1 MAESPKAEVL
11 AAGAVLWRIEKG
23 KLLVAVIHRGRY
35 DDWSFPK
42 GKVDPGE
49 FVAQTA
55 VREIRE
61 ETGLKVRL
69 GQKLSSSSYQLP
81 SGKLKEVHY
90 WAAKVSDK
98 ALRNSTF
105 KPDEEVSSVNWL
117 TTADARAK
125 FSYDFD
131 RQLLDE
137 VEALHKNGLLET
149 RPFIVLRHAKATPR
163 AEWKGGKAVDDGKR
177 PLLPEGFEQAKQL
190 VPLLSAFAPKRV
202 FTSPWYRCKTTVEP
216 YASSRRVKIIERS
229 VFSELGNQ
237 KGPQRTAKE
246 VLAIARE
253 GKAVLLCAH
262 RPSLPSILKALSTFG
277 SSTQAEL
284 LLQAKA
290 LKPADFVVVHLT
302 LGKKRKI
309 AAIETY
315 SLEG

>member
-1 MAESPKAEVL
+1 MSQPEVL

-23 KLLVAVIHRGRY
+23 KLKVAVIHRSRY

-42 GKVDPGE
+42 GKVDEGE
-49 FVAQTA
+49 LIAQTA

-69 GQKLSSSSYQLP
+69 GQKLSTSRYELNN
-81 SGKLKEVHY
+81 GKQKEVHY
-90 WAAKVSDK
+90 WAAKVTDK

-105 KPDEEVSSVNWL
+105 KPDEEVASVDWM
-117 TTADARAK
+117 TTAEARLK
-125 FSYDFD
+125 FSYEFD

-137 VEALHKNGLLET
+137 VEALHKSGMLDT

-163 AEWKGGKAVDDGKR
+163 SEWKGGKAVDDGKR
-177 PLLPEGFEQAKQL
+177 PLLPEGFEQAKKL
-190 VPLLSAFAPKRV
+190 VPLISAFAPKRV
-202 FTSPWYRCKTTVEP
+202 FTSPWFRCKTTVEP
-216 YASSRRVKIIERS
+216 YASSRRVKVIERS

-237 KGPQRTAKE
+237 RGPQRTAKE
-246 VLAIARE
+246 VLSIADE

-262 RPSLPSILKALSTFG
+262 RPSLPTILRTLGTFG
-277 SSTQAEL
+277 TTAQAETL
-284 LLQAKA
+284 MQAKA

-302 LGKKRKI
+302 LGKKRRI

>member
-1 MAESPKAEVL
+1 MPSVTQPEVL

-23 KLLVAVIHRGRY
+23 KLKVAVIHRGRY
-35 DDWSFPK
+35 EDWSFPK
-42 GKVDPGE
+42 GKVDKGE
-49 FVAQTA
+49 LIAQTA

-69 GQKLSSSSYQLP
+69 GQKLSTSRYELATGS
-81 SGKLKEVHY
+81 LKEVHY
-90 WAAKVSDK
+90 WAAKVTDK

-105 KPDEEVSSVNWL
+105 KPDEEVASVEWM
-117 TTADARAK
+117 TPDEARPK
-125 FSYDFD
+125 FSYEFD
-131 RQLLDE
+131 RQLLAE
-137 VEALHKNGLLET
+137 VEALHKNNLLDT

-163 AEWKGGKAVDDGKR
+163 ADWKGGKSVDDGKR

-190 VPLLSAFAPKRV
+190 VPLLAAFAPKRV

-216 YASSRRVKIIERS
+216 YASARRVKLIERS

-237 KGPQRTAKE
+237 RGPQRTAKE
-246 VLAIARE
+246 VLAIADER
-253 GKAVLLCAH
+253 KAVLLCAH
-262 RPSLPSILKALSTFG
+262 RPSLPTVLRTLATFG
-277 SSTQAEL
+277 TSAQAETL
-284 LLQAKA
+284 MFAKA

>member
-1 MAESPKAEVL
+1 MTQAEVL

-23 KLLVAVIHRGRY
+23 KLKVAVIHRSRY

-42 GKVDPGE
+42 GKVDEGE
-49 FVAQTA
+49 LIAQTA

-69 GQKLSSSSYQLP
+69 GQKLSTSRYELTN
-81 SGKLKEVHY
+81 GKQKEVHY
-90 WAAKVSDK
+90 WAAKVTDK

-105 KPDEEVSSVNWL
+105 KPDEEVASVDWM
-117 TTADARAK
+117 TTAEARLK
-125 FSYDFD
+125 FSYEFD

-137 VEALHKNGLLET
+137 VEALHKSGMLDT

-163 AEWKGGKAVDDGKR
+163 SEWKGGKAVDDGKR
-177 PLLPEGFEQAKQL
+177 PLLPEGFEQAKKL
-190 VPLLSAFAPKRV
+190 VPLISAFAPKRV
-202 FTSPWYRCKTTVEP
+202 FTSPWFRCKTTVEP
-216 YASSRRVKIIERS
+216 YASSRRVKVIERS

-237 KGPQRTAKE
+237 RGPQRTAKE
-246 VLAIARE
+246 VLAIAAE

-262 RPSLPSILKALSTFG
+262 RPSLPTILRTLGTFG
-277 SSTQAEL
+277 TTAQAETL
-284 LLQAKA
+284 MQAKA

-302 LGKKRKI
+302 LGNKRRI